1 MVSKIGAHV
10 ETIFHI
16 GSCALATST
25 LTSIAVV
32 LYVPPSWL
40 DSWHGIHGFV
50 YTADGT
56 QDESSRCRK
65 VIYILCC
72 MGLCHEF
79 KCSCVNQLINN
90 SRIRSTVRVRALIES
105 RH

>member
-25 LTSIAVV
+25 LTSISA
-32 LYVPPSWL
+32 YHRSWL

-50 YTADGT
+50 YITADPGT
-56 QDESSRCRK
+56 QDETQDAGK
-65 VIYILCC
+65 L
-72 MGLCHEF
+72 F
-79 KCSCVNQLINN
+79 TFCVVWACVMN
-90 SRIRSTVRVRALIES
+90 SNVLV
-105 RH
+105 